1 MTNILEKLEIKV
13 EGDKVVAP
21 YFRMDLQCV
30 ADIAE
35 EVVRFYGYDKLETTL
50 IKADTT
56 LGVRNKEQKIESKIK
71 QTLVNNGFS
80 EIYTYGFVSE
90 KDLEKSNI
98 DKEVIDKSITIINP
112 LSDEYKLMRPTTIPS
127 MMQILEGNNNKKKFK
142 CKTI

>member
-1 MTNILEKLEIKV
+1 M
-13 EGDKVVAP
+13 
-21 YFRMDLQCV
+21 
-30 ADIAE
+30 
-35 EVVRFYGYDKLETTL
+35 

-127 MMQILEGNNNKKKFK
+127 MMQILEGNNNKKNLNVKLFDISRSYK
-142 CKTI
+142 NMNEEIEII